1 MLVLPSFSSFPS
13 PRRRTRF
20 FFPLSLPERLLFLS
34 YDGPSVDPFAVRG
47 TRDPLLSAILRCP
60 SSPPTSRF
68 SEIPTPDSD
77 AARSTL
83 DAYRCVTQAK
93 SHPGRAGFLS
103 RFAISSVSILQRAV
117 PVFAGQYAYF
127 HARRNTV
134 GIDDYFE
141 EQSVSFLCLVTA
153 NHASNCS
160 NKTVER
166 GHAT

>member
-20 FFPLSLPERLLFLS
+20 FFPLSLPQRLLFLS

-60 SSPPTSRF
+60 SSPPASRF

-77 AARSTL
+77 AARCTL

-103 RFAISSVSILQRAV
+103 RSAISSVSILQRAV
-117 PVFAGQYAYF
+117 PVFAERYAYF
-127 HARRNTV
+127 LDISCLLPR
-134 GIDDYFE
+134 G
-141 EQSVSFLCLVTA
+141 SVVEISSGSMTISSSSQCLFY
-153 NHASNCS
+153 AS
-160 NKTVER
+160 
-166 GHAT
+166 